1 MRKFYLASTMSIVAA
16 ALVALPA
23 MADEQSFDLDGFTSV
38 DSSAGVSVDITVGS
52 GYSIRAEGSEK
63 ALDRLRIEV
72 KGDTLYVGRKRKVN
86 WGKTG
91 SVDVTVTMPALESL
105 DSSSGSSIDASGV
118 EASDFSADASSGSRI
133 SVSGSCTD
141 LNADVFSGARID
153 AKDLECKK
161 VIADGSSGGSISA
174 SADTRLIADASSG
187 ASIRVYGSPTDVD
200 IDKSS
205 GGSVK
210 IKN

>member
-141 LNADVFSGARID
+141 LNADVSSGARID